1 MKFSVTRRGS
11 TASPA
16 EQYLTKNG
24 DLFLLCD
31 ATSHYSRDYVVYESQ
46 NIDAGKIE

>member
-1 MKFSVTRRGS
+1 MNFLVTWGGS

-16 EQYLTKNG
+16 EQYLTKHG

-31 ATSHYSRDYVVYESQ
+31 ATARYSKDYIVYESQ
-46 NIDAGKIE
+46 KIDAGKIE